1 MGISD
6 IRKGIFD
13 KVSFRLPNGLSQDLR
28 WKLILPVPILVVLSI
43 VVVWY
48 FVPKMVAQNATNA
61 SITNGQQIAEQ
72 FKIIR
77 GYYTRNIVRKAVT
90 SGSMTPSITHQ
101 DEPNSIPLPATFIHD
116 VSALLQ
122 ESETN
127 VNLYS
132 AYPFPNRAERQLD
145 EFQQAAWDFLSENP
159 TETFSQNEVR
169 DGQEIVRVAIADTMS
184 AQGCV
189 NCHNSRPDTPKADWQ
204 LGDVRGVLE
213 VNSVID
219 AQIID
224 GLALSNKVIGGAIIF
239 GMLLITITFVM
250 TSSVTKPLNVMTQAM
265 KRISG
270 GDLDSDIPARD
281 RKDQIGFMAAAV
293 EIFRDQAREKMQLDS
308 EQQSRLEAREA
319 HSVRV
324 TEILESFDHKV
335 RAMLE
340 NFDRVANDM
349 KAGAIKLTSTA
360 EHTNS
365 QIGVILSKSEIATEN
380 NQSVASA
387 AGQLSASVEEIG
399 QQVTRSTEAAE
410 EAMDQ
415 TGVANDRVNGLSTS
429 AQKIGK
435 IVAIIEDIADQTNLL
450 ALNATIEAARAGES
464 GKGFAVVANEV
475 KSLAEQTGKATEEI
489 SGQIADIQS
498 ATDAAVD
505 ATTVVGRTIKEINDI
520 TVGVAGAVEEQ
531 SAATH
536 EIASSISQTAE
547 AVSSVNSILDEIKSG
562 AIETNNEAGNVQAG
576 SVRIEEELD
585 ALRGQINQFLEN
597 IKAA

>member
-1 MGISD
+1 MFKFSNKSIPFAEGFS
-6 IRKGIFD
+6 R
-13 KVSFRLPNGLSQDLR
+13 DLR
-28 WKLILPVPILVVLSI
+28 WKMILPVPVLVVAAILVVWL
-43 VVVWY
+43 Y
-48 FVPKMVAQNATNA
+48 VPNMVAQNATNA
-61 SITNGQQIAEQ
+61 TISNGRQIAEQ

-77 GYYTRNIVRKAVT
+77 GYYTRNIVRKAVAT
-90 SGSMTPSITHQ
+90 GSMTPSITHQ

-159 TETFSQNEVR
+159 TETFSRNEVR
-169 DGQEIVRVAIADTMS
+169 DGQQIVRVAIADTMT

-213 VNSVID
+213 VASVID
-219 AQIID
+219 AQIAD
-224 GLALSNKVIGGAIIF
+224 GQALSNKVIGGAVIF
-239 GMLLITITFVM
+239 GLLLIAITFIA
-250 TSSVTKPLNVMTQAM
+250 TGSVTGPLNGMTRVMNKIA
-265 KRISG
+265 G
-270 GDLDSDIPARD
+270 GDLDGDIPARE
-281 RKDQIGFMAAAV
+281 RKDQIGSMAAAM
-293 EIFRDQAREKMQLDS
+293 EIFRDQAREKLQLDD
-308 EQQSRLEAREA
+308 QQKTHFEAREA

-324 TEILESFDHKV
+324 TEILESFDQNV
-335 RAMLE
+335 RVMLD
-340 NFDRVANDM
+340 NFDGVSGDM
-349 KAGAIKLTSTA
+349 KAGAIKLSGTA
-360 EHTNS
+360 EHTDA
-365 QIGVILSKSEIATEN
+365 QIGNIMSKSAIATEN

-387 AGQLSASVEEIG
+387 AEELSASVEEIG
-399 QQVTRSTEAAE
+399 NQVTRSTQASE

-415 TGVANDRVNGLSTS
+415 TGIANDRVNGLSAS
-429 AQKIGK
+429 ALKIGE

-450 ALNATIEAARAGES
+450 ALNATIEAARAGEA

-489 SGQIADIQS
+489 SGQITDIQS
-498 ATDAAVD
+498 ATEAAVD
-505 ATTVVGRTIKEINDI
+505 ATTEVGRTIKEINDI

-531 SAATH
+531 SAATR

-562 AIETNNEAGNVQAG
+562 ATETNTEAGNVQAG
-576 SVRIEEELD
+576 SVRIAEELE
-585 ALRGQINQFLEN
+585 ALRGQINQFLED

>member
-340 NFDRVANDM
+340 NFDRVSNDM

-399 QQVTRSTEAAE
+399 QQVTRSTQAAE

>member
-1 MGISD
+1 
-6 IRKGIFD
+6 
-13 KVSFRLPNGLSQDLR
+13 
-28 WKLILPVPILVVLSI
+28 
-43 VVVWY
+43 
-48 FVPKMVAQNATNA
+48 MVAQNATNA
-61 SITNGQQIAEQ
+61 SISNGQQIAEQ

-77 GYYTRNIVRKAVT
+77 GYYTRNIVRKAVAT
-90 SGSMTPSITHQ
+90 GSMTPSITHQ

-122 ESETN
+122 EGETN

-132 AYPFPNRAERQLD
+132 AYPFPNRADRQLD
-145 EFQQAAWDFLSENP
+145 EFQQAAWEYLSANP
-159 TETFSQNEVR
+159 TETFSRNEIS
-169 DGQEIVRVAIADTMS
+169 DGQQIVRVAIADTMS

-219 AQIID
+219 AQIAD

-239 GMLLITITFVM
+239 GALLIMITFAM
-250 TSSVTKPLNVMTQAM
+250 TSSVTKPLNVMTLAM

-270 GDLDSDIPARD
+270 GDLDGDIPARD
-281 RKDQIGFMAAAV
+281 RKDQIGSMAAAV
-293 EIFRDQAREKMQLDS
+293 EIFRDQAREKMQLDT
-308 EQQSRLEAREA
+308 EQQSLHAAREA

-324 TEILESFDHKV
+324 TKILETFDQNV
-335 RAMLE
+335 RVMLD
-340 NFDRVANDM
+340 NFDGVSSDM

-365 QIGVILSKSEIATEN
+365 QIGDILNRSEIATEN

-387 AGQLSASVEEIG
+387 AEELSASVEEIG
-399 QQVTRSTEAAE
+399 QQVTRSTRAAE

-415 TGVANDRVNGLSTS
+415 TGIANDRVNGLSAS
-429 AQKIGK
+429 ALKIGE

-450 ALNATIEAARAGES
+450 ALNATIEAARAGEA

-489 SGQIADIQS
+489 SGQINDIQS

-505 ATTVVGRTIKEINDI
+505 ATTEVGRTIKEINDI

-531 SAATH
+531 SAATR

-562 AIETNNEAGNVQAG
+562 ATETNSEAGNVQAG
-576 SVRIEEELD
+576 SVRIAEELD
-585 ALRGQINQFLEN
+585 ALRGQINQFLED